1 MPAPAGAGGAGV
13 RPASLHPAQPGT
25 HAGCGRGRH
34 GGKGRSPRPPR
45 PGTAALGAGSAARVF
60 APLSSAFGNWQ
71 EAPSPEREILYFF
84 PTSPGILPPSRA
96 AAHCPVSAAAR
107 HRPGSRGFL
116 GCGAP
121 SPMGIRKTQHDRPK
135 AGPRVVR
142 PRLGLILTLSFS
154 PRGRLRHRAVQ
165 KLSQWHGRGAGESGR
180 PTGPP
185 KAAEL
190 VCHPGRVVPSPLLP
204 RGLGSPLFPTRP
216 GPCRQNRKPTDSP
229 PLAPGPEGL
238 QSQSL
243 MTSNS

>member
-1 MPAPAGAGGAGV
+1 MPALAGAGGAGV

-45 PGTAALGAGSAARVF
+45 PGTAALGTGSAARVF

-135 AGPRVVR
+135 AGPRVAR

-154 PRGRLRHRAVQ
+154 PRGRLRHRVVQ
-165 KLSQWHGRGAGESGR
+165 KLSRWHGRGAGESGR
-180 PTGPP
+180 PTVPRRQRSWSATLGGWSHPHSCPEGSGPP
-185 KAAEL
+185 SSL
-190 VCHPGRVVPSPLLP
+190 H
-204 RGLGSPLFPTRP
+204 
-216 GPCRQNRKPTDSP
+216 
-229 PLAPGPEGL
+229 APGLAGRTGSRQTRRP
-238 QSQSL
+238 SL
-243 MTSNS
+243 LGPRVCKASPS